1 MISLIPHRKPCFTF
15 GHRCGILGVLLV
27 SCQWRESKDSVGS
40 AASPVD
46 PAPKTSWEPC
56 LHKPTNSTI
65 KSIRSTGIVAGRH
78 VACQWLNASS
88 LLKVKAEPEGL
99 YLAAT
104 GGAAAPGCM
113 AHTLNTLRYDSSGLL
128 SRSAQAPRFRGRKC
142 AAKRTTKRVRVSLV
156 REKSPGQ
163 ATSTSLAPLPL
174 CLQSLRRSRNILP
187 GFSSVTADRTA
198 DWLLQSRKGR
208 GPSGLKNRLRCLYA

>member
-1 MISLIPHRKPCFTF
+1 M
-15 GHRCGILGVLLV
+15 
-27 SCQWRESKDSVGS
+27 GS

-65 KSIRSTGIVAGRH
+65 RSIQNTGIVAGRH

-104 GGAAAPGCM
+104 GGAAAPGCGR
-113 AHTLNTLRYDSSGLL
+113 HTLNTLRYDSSGLL
-128 SRSAQAPRFRGRKC
+128 SQSAQAPRFRGRKC

-208 GPSGLKNRLRCLYA
+208 GPSGLKNRLRCLYV